1 MPGELSKTMGGIF
14 NIFIVSKSGG
24 LIYHYDHNVPPRE
37 TEKTFSFPLDIKLE
51 MEHKRIAVVFGERD
65 GIKIGHSLLAVNG
78 TKVKV
83 ENGKALIEN
92 EGNDGKDVFE
102 IINDKDSYPLNLK
115 FGRPTMTTNEEIVLA
130 SMFYSLYA
138 MAVQLSPDQGSSGI
152 NELET
157 DTFKLYCSQTVTGVK
172 FIVVCD
178 PKQMG
183 IDQLLDKIYELYADF
198 ALKNPFYSL
207 EMPIRAD
214 LFDQNLQVAIDQI
227 ERTGF
232 I

>member
-1 MPGELSKTMGGIF
+1 MPGELSNTMGIY

-24 LIYHYDHNVPPRE
+24 LIYHYDHNVPNRE

-78 TKVKV
+78 AKVKV
-83 ENGKALIEN
+83 ENGKAVLEN
-92 EGNDGKDVFE
+92 DDKDVFE

-130 SMFYSLYA
+130 SMFYSLFA

-152 NELET
+152 SELET

-183 IDQLLDKIYELYADF
+183 TDQLLDKIYELYADF

-214 LFDQNLQVAIDQI
+214 LFDTNLQVAIDQI